1 MIGRNYTMSKSSRLL
16 SSDQIKNS
24 QIRQTWRKNLDK
36 AWTMIV
42 IFGLLAIVVYS
53 VVIQILHHP

>member
-1 MIGRNYTMSKSSRLL
+1 MSKSSRLL
-16 SSDQIKNS
+16 SSEQIKNS